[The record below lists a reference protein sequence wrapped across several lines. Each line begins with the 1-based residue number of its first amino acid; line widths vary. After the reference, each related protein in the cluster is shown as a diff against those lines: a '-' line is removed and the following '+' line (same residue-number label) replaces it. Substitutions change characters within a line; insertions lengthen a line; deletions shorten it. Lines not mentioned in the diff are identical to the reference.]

1 MGHIPTS
8 CCGSVSVATDSGHN
22 STSQTHSGLPQCDSR
37 PVISAEPAYHNRVEY
52 PPRSRVS
59 NIQTGG
65 NFSSVCHSPQHGSSP
80 IHVSCSRDSST
91 GDRCLVT
98 GLAGEVDV
106 HVSTVPPA
114 QQCHSEA
121 QDHSD
126 GRGDTH
132 HPLVAFTTFANY
144 QFEELESIEKTDRV
158 DLQWHEISNIK
169 VSGITKYPTLSKVM
183 QGICVIPHSNADC
196 ERVFSIVRKNK
207 TDFRSN
213 MSVETL
219 QALLIEKINSGIPCH
234 KRKFSADFLKKAKKA
249 TAESLSQP

>member
-1 MGHIPTS
+1 MGYSITGPS
-8 CCGSVSVATDSGHN
+8 CFDHYRQYHCYSVHQQTRWDTFPPPVAAGSGSVSVATDSGHN

-80 IHVSCSRDSST
+80 IHVSCSRASST

-126 GRGDTH
+126 GRCDTH
-132 HPLVAFTTFANY
+132 HPLVAVTTFANY

-158 DLQWHEISNIK
+158 DLQWH
-169 VSGITKYPTLSKVM
+169 
-183 QGICVIPHSNADC
+183 
-196 ERVFSIVRKNK
+196 
-207 TDFRSN
+207 
-213 MSVETL
+213 
-219 QALLIEKINSGIPCH
+219 
-234 KRKFSADFLKKAKKA
+234 
-249 TAESLSQP
+249 